1 MKLREQDIPAAPD
14 EKGAEGVLVLEDGTI
29 FRGKG
34 LGGFGQ
40 ALGEVCF
47 NTSMTGYQEREGA
60 TRRDHNCGMFS
71 EHRNINQTIFPR
83 CGIVRHLWSRVGDAV
98 GALDRRLLRRA
109 QQQNLRAALPEFTFP
124 NFRPAT
130 CSC

>member
-1 MKLREQDIPAAPD
+1 MKLHEQDIPAAPN
-14 EKGAEGVLVLEDGTI
+14 EKGAEGVLVLKDGTI

-34 LGGFGQ
+34 MGGFGQ

-47 NTSMTGYQEREGA
+47 NTSMTDYQETEGA
-60 TRRDHNCGMFS
+60 TSRDHNCGMFS

-109 QQQNLRAALPEFTFP
+109 QQQNLWAGIT
-124 NFRPAT
+124 
-130 CSC
+130 